1 MQWWCSAR
9 TVPWDWTWQAYPGV
23 WIFVALLAAGL
34 WWIRRR
40 HTPAGTDTPRPP
52 GASPLRGRPG
62 WWVAALLLLWI
73 SLDWPVGPLA
83 ASYLASVHMA
93 QMIVLSLVVPPMLLL
108 GTPLAAF
115 RVLADRPVLRALT
128 HPVAALLVFNGVVV
142 GTHVPAVLDGLAA
155 TQVGMFAMDAAW
167 LVAGLVFWWPVIAP
181 VPERDWFGWFLKAG
195 YLFLNTVPVT
205 VPYSFLVFADLPL
218 YATYEL
224 APPFPGISTLTD
236 QEVAG
241 LTMKFGGGLVLWTAI
256 SVLFWRWWRVEGD
269 DVESSGPRGAGT
281 GGG

>member
-34 WWIRRR
+34 WSIRRR
-40 HTPAGTDTPRPP
+40 HGPAGADALRPP
-52 GASPLRGRPG
+52 GASPLRGRSG

-108 GTPLAAF
+108 GTPLPAF
-115 RVLADRPVLRALT
+115 RALADRPVLRALT
-128 HPVAALLVFNGVVV
+128 HPVVALLVFNGVVV

-155 TQVGMFAMDAAW
+155 SQAGMFAMDAAW

-181 VPERDWFGWFLKAG
+181 VPERDWFGWFMKAG

-236 QEVAG
+236 QELAG
-241 LTMKFGGGLVLWTAI
+241 LTMKFGGGLVLWSAI

-269 DVESSGPRGAGT
+269 DVEPSGPRGAGT
-281 GGG
+281 GG